1 MEQLAK
7 AGRIFFG
14 IGLIGI
20 AIQQFMYSEFRPI
33 ILPPWPEG
41 WQSSAAG
48 AWIVGIILALS
59 GLILVIGKNTRST
72 SLLLGGLFLFLAI
85 AFQLVYTLFTSP
97 NSPKHFGVW
106 SDPLK
111 EFAFAGCSFI
121 LAIYPW
127 NNNRNSGNSLINF
140 LAGIAP
146 FGKYFFATMLII
158 FGIDHFVYPEFVA
171 TLVPNWIPGHVFWTY
186 FAAVALIGSGL
197 AIFLNFQMVR
207 INLLLGIMLFTWFL
221 ILHLP
226 RGIAD
231 PNGAKGNEI
240 TSVFE
245 ALAFSGVAFVL
256 AATYKRKS
264 SPQFSKAQ

>member
-20 AIQQFMYSEFRPI
+20 AIQHFMYSEFRPV

-41 WQSSAAG
+41 WQSSAPA
-48 AWIVGIILALS
+48 AWVFGVIF
-59 GLILVIGKNTRST
+59 GLCGLLLVLGKNTKNV
-72 SLLLGGLFLFLAI
+72 SLILGGIFLFLSI
-85 AFQLVYTLFTSP
+85 AFQLVFTLFTSP

-106 SDPLK
+106 TDPLK
-111 EFAFAGCSFI
+111 EFAMAGQAFI
-121 LAIYPW
+121 ISMYPW
-127 NNNRNSGNSLINF
+127 EKNKTTSSPLLKF
-140 LAGIAP
+140 LENIAP

-158 FGIDHFVYPEFVA
+158 FGIDHFVYTDFVA
-171 TLVPNWIPGHVFWTY
+171 TLVPDWLPGHVFWTY
-186 FAAVALIGSGL
+186 LGAIALIGAGL

-207 INLLLGIMLFTWFL
+207 VNILLGLMLFIWFL
-221 ILHLP
+221 ILHIP

-245 ALAFSGVAFVL
+245 ALAFSGAAFVL
-256 AATYKRKS
+256 AATYKRKLS
-264 SPQFSKAQ
+264 AQLAKA